1 MYRLFWL
8 PPGEYYVCAKP
19 LDLRRSSE
27 MMHIPP
33 PSRFGTY
40 QQQMRPTVT
49 AVNASRLLDDG
60 SLVDGQYVPVCFP
73 GTRDERRAS
82 PIRLRAGET
91 VAGVDVSV
99 AESLVRTFHVR
110 GVVVNGATGAPVAA
124 GLQVIPR
131 EPPAIL
137 LIPTGGSN
145 ADGTFDLWGALPG
158 PDYVVASGGGL
169 NGLLAVDVGGADVN
183 GVTLTVWPG
192 ATIPGRIQV
201 GGGGASN
208 GGTDTAGVTVT
219 LRRSPAINGLADLVG
234 GSSSLPAPGRTPN
247 ASTSDG
253 SFSLNGVP
261 PGDYAV
267 VVTGLPEESYVESI
281 HLGVRDVLREGLHV
295 DGPVKGQLDIV
306 LGGRGGVVEG
316 RVVSLQR
323 QPAAGATVVAI
334 PDAGLRGRHD
344 RFKVTVSDDQG
355 RFELKGLAPGS
366 YDVLAW
372 EDVEPG
378 AWLVTD
384 AILDDLAFGRPVY
397 VPQGGRMTVDVTL
410 IPAER

>member
-1 MYRLFWL
+1 
-8 PPGEYYVCAKP
+8 
-19 LDLRRSSE
+19 
-27 MMHIPP
+27 
-33 PSRFGTY
+33 
-40 QQQMRPTVT
+40 
-49 AVNASRLLDDG
+49 
-60 SLVDGQYVPVCFP
+60 
-73 GTRDERRAS
+73 
-82 PIRLRAGET
+82 
-91 VAGVDVSV
+91 
-99 AESLVRTFHVR
+99 
-110 GVVVNGATGAPVAA
+110 
-124 GLQVIPR
+124 
-131 EPPAIL
+131 
-137 LIPTGGSN
+137 
-145 ADGTFDLWGALPG
+145 
-158 PDYVVASGGGL
+158 
-169 NGLLAVDVGGADVN
+169 
-183 GVTLTVWPG
+183 
-192 ATIPGRIQV
+192 
-201 GGGGASN
+201 
-208 GGTDTAGVTVT
+208 
-219 LRRSPAINGLADLVG
+219 
-234 GSSSLPAPGRTPN
+234 
-247 ASTSDG
+247 
-253 SFSLNGVP
+253 VP